1 MAKDNNLKDFLTDIA
16 NAIREKE
23 GTNELINPQDFS
35 SRIAELASSSGLEL
49 NLKGGLSNKLNGSE
63 LVIPSNAVDGSVLH
77 TYNVD
82 KSLGNKWSLYIL
94 PYYGSFNPDL
104 RGLGN
109 NFLSYKL
116 EPLFYVPVI
125 SDHYFSGYDVQSI
138 NMAVKVKSVIDA
150 NLYLSILNNIDTS
163 YGGDEI
169 VDVTVI
175 LVDLTSNIIS
185 DFDTFCFR
193 RPTYTCFKED
203 TLITL
208 ADLKTKKV
216 QDITYNDKLLT
227 WNFDKGEVSTDDVF
241 WIKKE
246 EEADYYYEVTLEN
259 GICIE
264 LIGSNGKCHRLFS
277 CESQSFESATDL
289 VGKKVFTMFGEFKV
303 KKCKRI
309 DKPCK
314 YYNVITKNN
323 INLFANNILSSCRYN
338 NVYPI
343 KDMKYIKDG
352 EKENSTTLMEF
363 MKAGLKREDINWYK
377 VLRLGENSNET
388 ITDSLKYIENLKGK
402 KKCIEDFNE
411 NKEVLENS
419 DNINVGWIDPEGNVY
434 GYPLYMSGQ
443 KSHEILA
450 KIICEKLGFNNDT
463 EKHYSFVLDKMGWVK
478 FSNEYLSSSN
488 KYEITDKQEQKIRK
502 FIEKNE
508 KVKNKGK
515 IKMGSIFGE
524 ENSIDD
530 IKVMYKEELNKKMK
544 GK

>member
-63 LVIPSNAVDGSVLH
+63 LVIPSNAVDRSVLH
-77 TYNVD
+77 TYDVD
-82 KSLGNKWSLYIL
+82 KTLGTRWSLYVL

-227 WNFDKGEVSTDDVF
+227 WNFDKGEVSADDVF

-264 LIGSNGKCHRLFS
+264 LIGSNGKCHRLFN
-277 CESQSFESATDL
+277 CESQMFESATDL
-289 VGKKVFTMFGEFKV
+289 VDKNVFTMYGECKV

-314 YYNVITKNN
+314 YYNVITRNN
-323 INLFANNILSSCRYN
+323 INLFANNILASCRYN
-338 NVYPI
+338 NAYPI
-343 KDMKYIKDG
+343 KDMKYN
-352 EKENSTTLMEF
+352 KEERMDNSTKLREF
-363 MKAGLKREDINWYK
+363 MEAGLKQEDMNWYK
-377 VLRLGENSNET
+377 ILRLEDNTNEP
-388 ITDSLKYIENLKGK
+388 IVDSLKYIENLNNK
-402 KKCIEDFNE
+402 KKSIEDFNE
-411 NKEVLENS
+411 NKELLENS
-419 DNINVGWIDPEGNVY
+419 DDINVGWIDTEGNVY
-434 GYPLYMSGQ
+434 GYPLYLAGQ
-443 KSHEILA
+443 QSHEVIA
-450 KIICEKLGFNNDT
+450 KKICEKFSLCN
-463 EKHYSFVLDKMGWVK
+463 ESPKRYSFVLDKLGWVK
-478 FSNEYLSSSN
+478 FSNEYLSFSSDL
-488 KYEITDKQEQKIRK
+488 ELTDKQEKKIHK

-508 KVKNKGK
+508 KVKKKGK
-515 IKMGSIFGE
+515 IKVGSIFGE
-524 ENSIDD
+524 ENPIDD
-530 IKVMYKEELNKKMK
+530 IKMTSKKDLNKKLK